1 MPWQKKSKKS
11 AKNDKTGEWEDKW
24 VEIDAFSVSFV
35 RNGNQNFVIG
45 LEPGETEEVV
55 EYMRFVLHSLFQ
67 ARFTKQQADFAKSRS
82 KKGNDG
88 PAPF

>member
-1 MPWQKKSKKS
+1 MTKQEK
-11 AKNDKTGEWEDKW
+11 WEDKW

-67 ARFTKQQADFAKSRS
+67 ARFY
-82 KKGNDG
+82 
-88 PAPF
+88 